1 MIWKFF
7 SVSTKEMHSGGTQVD
22 KRLPPLKEKRENINT
37 WQKDNR
43 LDSTGHHKPKDKEI
57 SLKNFPEQS
66 LWRKGVL
73 GAL

>member
-1 MIWKFF
+1 M
-7 SVSTKEMHSGGTQVD
+7 D

-57 SLKNFPEQS
+57 SLKKLSRAES
-66 LWRKGVL
+66 LEKRSAGCFMKPKSPVEFVSCTQR
-73 GAL
+73 AN